1 MEQLFSIADHV
12 IVCGYGSTGQF
23 VAKDLDAEGMCIVV
37 VEKAT
42 ERARLAEED
51 GHVALVGD
59 VLDPEVLMEAGT
71 DRARGVVFGLPEEAD
86 NLFAT
91 MTARELNPDIFIIAR
106 HTSPHAKTKLLR
118 AGADRT
124 VNPFEET
131 GRLIGNEFIR
141 PAMMDL
147 MRIFTRE
154 ESGDDEVR
162 VREVTVE
169 TGSPLVGQSLKEAD
183 IRARLDV
190 IVIAMRKG
198 GDSTRFNPDPVRPF
212 EAGDVLVC
220 MGKLTCLREL
230 HDLGRGVVG

>member
-1 MEQLFSIADHV
+1 MDQLFSITDHV

-23 VAKDLDAEGMCIVV
+23 VAKDLAAEGMRIVV

-42 ERARLAEED
+42 ERATVAEED
-51 GHVALVGD
+51 GHLALVGD
-59 VLDPEVLMEAGT
+59 VLDPEILKEAGME
-71 DRARGVVFGLPEEAD
+71 RARGVVFGLPEEAD

-106 HTSPHAKTKLLR
+106 HTSSHAKDKLVR

-141 PAMMDL
+141 PAVMDL
-147 MRIFTRE
+147 MRIFTHE
-154 ESGDDEVR
+154 EAADDEVR
-162 VREVTVE
+162 VREVTVGE
-169 TGSPLVGQSLKEAD
+169 GSPLVGQSLRDAD

-198 GDSTRFNPDPVRPF
+198 GDSTRFNPDPKRPF

-220 MGKLTCLREL
+220 MGKLANLREL
-230 HDLGRGVVG
+230 HDLGRGVMG